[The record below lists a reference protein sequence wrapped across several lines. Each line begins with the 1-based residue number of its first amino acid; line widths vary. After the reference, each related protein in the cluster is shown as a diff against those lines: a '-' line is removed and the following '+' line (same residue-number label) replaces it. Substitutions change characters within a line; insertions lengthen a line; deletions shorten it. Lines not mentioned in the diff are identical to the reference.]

1 MASAN
6 TAQGIIATFNSIALG
21 KVTKYDLAI
30 GCVTLDDTTLAD
42 TRENNQAG
50 IITVS
55 GSIDCLGDEES
66 GVLYAVG
73 NLVLSGAKSKD
84 YGDVICTEISDGAS
98 VKGQRTTRY
107 TFATSVAT

>member
-6 TAQGIIATFNSIALG
+6 SAQGIIAAIGSYTIG
-21 KVTKYDLAI
+21 KVTKYDLTQ
-30 GCVTLDDTTLAD
+30 GYVVLDDTTLSD

-55 GSIDCLGDEES
+55 GSIDCLGDETAS
-66 GVLYAVG
+66 VLGAVG
-73 NLVLSGAKSKD
+73 NLVLSGTKTKD
-84 YGDVICTEISDGAS
+84 YGDVICTEVGDGAS

-107 TFATSVAT
+107 TVMSSVAT